1 MPGKVLYLPGFTCM
15 RCTMFDFESRIV
27 DIPDYPKPGVIFKD
41 ITPLFGDPEALKAT
55 VDAIADHFKGRGI
68 TKVIGPEARGFM
80 IGAPVAV
87 ALGAGFVPA
96 RKPGKLPRETV
107 SATYELEYGSDE
119 LQIHKDAITS
129 KDVVLIVDDLIATG
143 GTVEATGKLVQH
155 MGAELA
161 GYGCILELAFLDPRR
176 KLAASSDVELF
187 SLVTVD

>member
-1 MPGKVLYLPGFTCM
+1 
-15 RCTMFDFESRIV
+15 MFDFESRIV